1 MTRALFAS
9 ADWAALASL
18 KPREPSR
25 CPYCPGRFDLHW
37 TKSGF
42 YHRWGQGRKERIRV
56 QCYHCPFVDRWFSL
70 LPDGLLPYRFRTA
83 AWTLKTLEAV
93 IVQEMPVS
101 RWARLKEVARTT
113 VRRIKADFER
123 TIRLLRLP
131 GHEGRLSP
139 IDFLQ
144 ALAQRS
150 VHASQELFVDWKEQ
164 EPKHSILGVY
174 AR

>member
-9 ADWAALASL
+9 ADWTALATHN
-18 KPREPSR
+18 PREHSR
-25 CPYCPGRFDLHW
+25 CPYCPGRFDVHW

-83 AWTLKTLEAV
+83 AWTLKTLEAI
-93 IVQEMPVS
+93 IVQEIPVS
-101 RWARLKEVARTT
+101 RWARLKAIARTT
-113 VRRIKADFER
+113 VRRVKADFER
-123 TIRLLRLP
+123 MVLLLRLP
-131 GHEGRLSP
+131 GQEGRLSP
-139 IDFLQ
+139 VDFLQ
-144 ALAQRS
+144 ALARQS
-150 VHASQELFVDWKEQ
+150 VHAVQEIFVGWNEL
-164 EPKHSILGVY
+164 EPKQSILGIY